1 LGDDALL
8 GGTDFDTYIYN
19 TGDGFDTILDTGGDG
34 SIVVDGVILGGRS
47 HPCGRGAVWRSSRPS
62 G

>member
-1 LGDDALL
+1 
-8 GGTDFDTYIYN
+8 
-19 TGDGFDTILDTGGDG
+19 
-34 SIVVDGVILGGRS
+34 VVDGVILGGRS